1 MGLKQ
6 SNYSKWLRCAKAK
19 SNSADNRKVDPK
31 PALRPFRKILVADD
45 NPIIQRTLYFA
56 LRDKGYRVLIA
67 ENVANALM
75 IVRRESPEL
84 ILLDIN
90 FTPDGGMEDGATRDG
105 FWAMDWM
112 RRIDELQD
120 IPVVM
125 ISSNEADTFRP
136 KALAA
141 GAKAYFQ
148 KPLDKEVLVAAIG
161 SLLAGK
167 PFINPKPAA

>member
-1 MGLKQ
+1 MV
-6 SNYSKWLRCAKAK
+6 
-19 SNSADNRKVDPK
+19 NST

-67 ENVANALM
+67 DNIANALM
-75 IVRRESPEL
+75 IVRRETPEL

-90 FTPDGGMEDGATRDG
+90 FPLDGGMEDGATRDG

-112 RRIDELQD
+112 QRINELQD
-120 IPVVM
+120 IPVIM
-125 ISSNEADTFRP
+125 ISSNEAEAFQP

-148 KPLDKEVLVAAIG
+148 KPLDKEALVASIA
-161 SLLAGK
+161 SLLANK
-167 PFINPKPAA
+167 PVGERHF